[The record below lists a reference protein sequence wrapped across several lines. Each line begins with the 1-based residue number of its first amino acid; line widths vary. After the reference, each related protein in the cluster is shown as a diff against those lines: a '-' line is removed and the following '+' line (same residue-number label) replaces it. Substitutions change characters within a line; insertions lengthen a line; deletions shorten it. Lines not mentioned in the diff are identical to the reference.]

1 MLALAL
7 LSLAI
12 WIYLLLAR
20 GGFWMFRERLEQ
32 TQLPL
37 PLGRGQGEGAELSPS
52 PGLLTQ
58 SDLSLKGEVKALP
71 SVVAVVPAR
80 DEADGIARAIGSL
93 LKQDYK
99 GSLRVILVDD
109 QSTDGTAEIARAAAK
124 ALGAESKLEII
135 TGQDRPR
142 GWVGKLWAM
151 NQGAAC
157 AIGVNPPDY
166 FLFTD
171 ADIEHSADNVSRL
184 VAQAC
189 ASGTVLT
196 SLMVKLRCQS
206 FAEKLLIPAFV
217 YFFAMLFPFAWS
229 NNPRN
234 KIAAAAGGCMLVKRE
249 ALAAGGGLETI
260 KSAIIDDCALAQVMK
275 QQGPIWLGLSS
286 DTISLRP
293 YEGFA
298 DIGRMVWRSAYA
310 QLGYS
315 PLALAGTVLGMLIV
329 YGVPAA
335 VTIFASGPAQL
346 AGALAWLVMVASFVP
361 ISRAYGVSPLRGI
374 LLPIV
379 GLIYTAF
386 TLISA
391 VNFWTGKGGMWKG
404 RAQAMASS

>member
-12 WIYLLLAR
+12 WVYLLLAR

-32 TQLPL
+32 THLPL

-52 PGLLTQ
+52 PGLLAQ

-80 DEADGIARAIGSL
+80 DEAGGIARAIGSL

-124 ALGAESKLEII
+124 VLGAESKLEIV

-151 NQGAAC
+151 NQGVAC

-184 VAQAC
+184 VAQAG

-346 AGALAWLVMVASFVP
+346 AGALGWLIMAASFVP

-374 LLPIV
+374 LLPVV